1 MSTASINGCCLT
13 TFSATAQKSLKRLA
27 LRPSVFATL
36 ESSSSSTS
44 LPRLIR
50 DQPVFAAPSPLITP
64 ILREDMAKDSYEEAI
79 AALEK
84 LLSEKEELGPVAAA
98 KIDQITAELQTPD
111 SKTFDPVERIKN
123 GFIKFKRETYETSPA
138 LFGELAKGQ
147 SPKYMVF
154 ACADSRVCPSVVL
167 GFGPGEAFTIRN
179 IANMVPQYDK
189 LKYSGVG
196 AAVEYAVL
204 HLKVEHIV
212 VIGHSA
218 CGGIKGLMSIPED
231 GSTSTDFIEDWVK
244 ICLPARNKVKAEH
257 GGATFA
263 EQCTHCEKEAVNV
276 SLGNLLTYPF
286 VRDGLVKKTLALK
299 GGYYDFVK
307 GSFEL
312 WGLEF
317 GLSASLSVRDVA
329 TILHWK
335 LY

>member
-1 MSTASINGCCLT
+1 
-13 TFSATAQKSLKRLA
+13 
-27 LRPSVFATL
+27 
-36 ESSSSSTS
+36 
-44 LPRLIR
+44 
-50 DQPVFAAPSPLITP
+50 
-64 ILREDMAKDSYEEAI
+64 MAKDSYEEAI

-123 GFIKFKRETYETSPA
+123 GFIKFKRETYEYA
-138 LFGELAKGQ
+138 ICQ

-218 CGGIKGLMSIPED
+218 CGGIKGLMSIQRMDPPPLILLKI
-231 GSTSTDFIEDWVK
+231 GSK
-244 ICLPARNKVKAEH
+244 
-257 GGATFA
+257 
-263 EQCTHCEKEAVNV
+263 
-276 SLGNLLTYPF
+276 F
-286 VRDGLVKKTLALK
+286 VYLQETR
-299 GGYYDFVK
+299 
-307 GSFEL
+307 
-312 WGLEF
+312 
-317 GLSASLSVRDVA
+317 
-329 TILHWK
+329 
-335 LY
+335 